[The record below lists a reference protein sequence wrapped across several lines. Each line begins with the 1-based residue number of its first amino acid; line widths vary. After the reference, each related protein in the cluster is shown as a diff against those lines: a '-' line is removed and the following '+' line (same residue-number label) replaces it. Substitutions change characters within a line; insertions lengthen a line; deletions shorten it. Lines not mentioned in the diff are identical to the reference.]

1 MLFSTESS
9 PPIVRTETLTKH
21 LRSRD
26 VPLLSV
32 LSTARDLYTSTIQ
45 IFFPRRNEWLLEW
58 LVQRLKEDEGEPGR
72 QARTAKECWD
82 FLRELL
88 EAVEPVIVARTV
100 MRHGIVPMVA
110 KMMEEA
116 KGMAGETT
124 EEVSGLLDGMAT
136 VLALLRRIAQSQ
148 RFITAYMKSTPEV
161 CAGILGDFLEVC
173 WILLGCEVQVEQR
186 WIDAVVDLWKESIW
200 ANADSKK
207 ISETWSEKCLRP
219 ATTLLVGAN
228 ADNPLK
234 KVLESMIAEYV
245 FSPEILF
252 PTTSAQKQ
260 TIAKPSTRDLI
271 PLLASL
277 KEEDT
282 SISGSSEPVNIP
294 YLPLLFRIS
303 IGSQS
308 QKRSKADVSVVEIL
322 FTALLSVSPLLDL
335 KSEVPD
341 VSTAGGDIIASLLQV
356 LIETGTALPS
366 ATLSRIITRFAN
378 LKSQDPTQVR
388 WSLVGTALTI
398 DFDSFLHPS
407 VTSLTS
413 DLFSAL
419 SKATPSEQV
428 SNVLELVVD
437 GFVKAR
443 DINKFI
449 DQWTKRLKSGS
460 EEDIWRGDALAGFF
474 AAKVEGSLTSPQILK
489 IVNRLREEHQWVILD
504 AVLRG
509 LRREDTETQ
518 LLTTGALEAVVE
530 TARKD
535 VAEWRAWR
543 ILVRIGDIKPE
554 LLVPAV
560 EDAVWLLRADN
571 RWKEAVFASEV
582 LMRVLDETN
591 DEDALAGVHMVVD
604 LAAETL
610 EKLQSWDGRIVTVDD
625 QNFGLAVAMAVAGGY
640 LSVLEKIDGSHRNKF
655 VDSLFQLA
663 LATQDSSSS
672 TVNARQICQALVG
685 RPELYEYPAVKDTIF
700 SALISNLSPFSTA
713 TEDMST
719 ATSNPP
725 SIIPENESKYD
736 FIVSCL
742 LQFPLEALRRTA
754 REKVLDTCLLFDI
767 AGCLLVRPLMY
778 KLWKI
783 GNAGS
788 FMSTDCHAIEKWF
801 VHPGAAPTFRR
812 LLSHAFV
819 NRDQEKTGDF
829 LKALLQMTYSTI
841 KSATEGKGFSA
852 GELEMS
858 WVVIT
863 EFWRFRADE
872 GYTDLEEMRKQFLE
886 QLTKILDSREM
897 EAEILKYWR
906 DVWELERDDRTAAEK
921 LVVRV
926 VGQITKEWS
935 EDKEDADRV
944 VEAFGL
950 ACSVAESVDDVTN
963 VTAFAV
969 VAFDRLGRKRDADI
983 LRHYKST
990 IDRLDI
996 STHRGLTQWVV
1007 DACLSSSDIGNH
1019 TWSLAKLLIN
1029 SIKKPDTPEELNT
1042 SLNVFSHIH
1051 SRLLYALPSSSSPTA
1066 FLAITDMINTLLRC
1080 HPWTIIQHNVDTTI
1094 SNLTITASSIGP
1106 TLTPSDPNILY
1117 TSLTTIL
1124 STILSLHRHRIRG
1137 RYYLVTT
1144 LLQNLITLLFT
1155 PRLSRQKTEIPTHPP
1170 WLLPPHC
1177 SSTLSAAT
1185 SARALSRVLQTFCD
1199 PPMSTVRSHRS
1210 ELTNSERSKERKN
1223 VSDFVG
1229 PVLECFVKRVL
1240 EERMEG
1246 SVRREITGGVEKILE
1261 VLGRDG
1267 VRRVTNRMSGE
1278 GRAVV
1283 RGLWTEFMRGRGE
1296 RV

>member
-1 MLFSTESS
+1 MLFSTKSS

-32 LSTARDLYTSTIQ
+32 LSTAHDLYTSTIQ

-58 LVQRLKEDEGEPGR
+58 LVQRLKEDEGEPGC

-88 EAVEPVIVARTV
+88 EAVEPTIVARTV

-110 KMMEEA
+110 KMMGEA
-116 KGMAGETT
+116 KGMAGETA
-124 EEVSGLLDGMAT
+124 ERVSGLLDGMAT

-173 WILLGCEVQVEQR
+173 WILLSREVQVEQR
-186 WIDAVVDLWKESIW
+186 WIDAVVDLWKGSIW
-200 ANADSKK
+200 GNGDSKK
-207 ISETWSEKCLRP
+207 ISESWSEKCLRP
-219 ATTLLVGAN
+219 ATTLLVGLN
-228 ADNPLK
+228 ADNALK

-245 FSPEILF
+245 FSSEILF

-271 PLLASL
+271 PLLATL

-282 SISGSSEPVNIP
+282 SMPGSLEPVNIP

-303 IGSQS
+303 IDSQS
-308 QKRSKADVSVVEIL
+308 QKHSKADVSVVEIL
-322 FTALLSVSPLLDL
+322 FTALRSVSPLLDL
-335 KSEVPD
+335 KSEVPH
-341 VSTAGGDIIASLLQV
+341 VSTLGGDIVASLLQV

-407 VTSLTS
+407 VANLTS

-419 SKATPSEQV
+419 SKAAPSDQV

-437 GFVKAR
+437 GFVKTR

-460 EEDIWRGDALAGFF
+460 AEDVWRGDALAGFF

-489 IVNRLREEHQWVILD
+489 IVNSLREEQQWVILD
-504 AVLRG
+504 AILRG

-535 VAEWRAWR
+535 AAEWRAWR
-543 ILVRIGDIKPE
+543 ILVRIGNIKPE

-571 RWKEAVFASEV
+571 QWKEAVFASEV
-582 LMRVLDETN
+582 LMQVLDETN
-591 DEDALAGVHMVVD
+591 DEDSLAGVHMVVD

-610 EKLQSWDGRIVTVDD
+610 EKLQSWDGRIITVDN
-625 QNFGLAVAMAVAGGY
+625 QNFGLAVAMAVTGGY

-663 LATQDSSSS
+663 LATQNSSAS
-672 TVNARQICQALVG
+672 TVNARKICQALVR

-700 SALISNLSPFSTA
+700 SALILNLSPFSTA
-713 TEDMST
+713 TKDMST

-725 SIIPENESKYD
+725 SITPENESRYD
-736 FIVSCL
+736 FIVTCL

-754 REKVLDTCLLFDI
+754 REKALDTCLLLDI

-788 FMSTDCHAIEKWF
+788 FMSTDCHVIEKWF
-801 VHPGAAPTFRR
+801 VRPGVTPTFRR

-819 NRDQEKTGDF
+819 NRDQEKTRDF
-829 LKALLQMTYSTI
+829 LTALLQMTYSTV
-841 KSATEGKGFSA
+841 KCATEGKSLNA
-852 GELEMS
+852 GELELS

-886 QLTKILDSREM
+886 QLTKILDSRET

-906 DVWELERDDRTAAEK
+906 DVWELERDDRTPAEK

-926 VGQITKEWS
+926 VGQITKGWS

-969 VAFDRLGRKRDADI
+969 VAFDRLDRKRDIDI
-983 LRHYKST
+983 LQHYKSM

-1007 DACLSSSDIGNH
+1007 DACLSSDICNH

-1042 SLNVFSHIH
+1042 SLNAFSYIH
-1051 SRLLYALPSSSSPTA
+1051 SRLIYALPSSSSPVA
-1066 FLAITDMINTLLRC
+1066 FLAIADMINTLLRC
-1080 HPWTIIQHNVDTTI
+1080 HSWTIIQHNVDTTI
-1094 SNLTITASSIGP
+1094 SNLTITASFRGP
-1106 TLTPSDPNILY
+1106 PFTPSDPNILY

-1155 PRLSRQKTEIPTHPP
+1155 PRLIRRKTENPTHPP

-1199 PPMSTVRSHRS
+1199 PPMSTVRSNRS
-1210 ELTNSERSKERKN
+1210 ELTDSERNKERKN
-1223 VSDFVG
+1223 VGDFIG

-1246 SVRREITGGVEKILE
+1246 SVRREIAGGVEKVLE

-1267 VRRVTNRMSGE
+1267 VRRVTNRMNGE

-1283 RGLWTEFMRGRGE
+1283 RGLWTEFMKGRGE